1 MKKARPSRFDKSE
14 KVNYGSLRS
23 EIYGKR
29 ISAECRK
36 KLMDMLNTK
45 VYSLIAEAYPFLQ
58 GACNDQLKFK
68 RVSLA
73 A

>member
-1 MKKARPSRFDKSE
+1 MKKTRPSRFGKSE
-14 KVNYGSLRS
+14 KVNY